1 MKKQN
6 SRVHKLKEEEE
17 REGRW
22 SESLLIHFK
31 FHFLADSGL
40 KKSATMK
47 GDNKTETVHVWWNE
61 LSGKAQSRA
70 AQGKSAEMKLNIYTK
85 MFLL

>member
-1 MKKQN
+1 
-6 SRVHKLKEEEE
+6 
-17 REGRW
+17 
-22 SESLLIHFK
+22 
-31 FHFLADSGL
+31 
-40 KKSATMK
+40 MK

-70 AQGKSAEMKLNIYTK
+70 AQGKSAEMRLNIYTK